1 MKAIHKY
8 KEAYLRGNP
17 EAKRRIAQSQG
28 YRFSIH
34 DCDRMLQLLY
44 RAGITVDGIDYGVSD
59 KETIQL

>member
-28 YRFSIH
+28 YRFTIH
-34 DCDRMLQLLY
+34 DCERMIQLLY
-44 RAGITVDGIDYGVSD
+44 RAGITIDGWEYSASD
-59 KETIQL
+59 KELIKL

>member
-8 KEAYLRGNP
+8 KEAYKRGNP
-17 EAKRRIAQSQG
+17 EAKRRIAQSMG

-44 RAGITVDGIDYGVSD
+44 RAGIEIDGIDYSVSD
-59 KETIQL
+59 KEIVQL